1 MSQIIWKFYKS
12 LPWSLELFE
21 FAELSGSESE
31 PVFLLLLQSFRKE
44 RVNKID
50 KRTKEKARKVE
61 SKPACHHYFICEVLS
76 LNECKSQGNPSIMSP
91 VAECLFGL
99 NGEID
104 WS

>member
-1 MSQIIWKFYKS
+1 MYHTDF
-12 LPWSLELFE
+12 
-21 FAELSGSESE
+21 
-31 PVFLLLLQSFRKE
+31 
-44 RVNKID
+44 D
-50 KRTKEKARKVE
+50 KRIKENDGNVG

-104 WS
+104 WGANPVTYF